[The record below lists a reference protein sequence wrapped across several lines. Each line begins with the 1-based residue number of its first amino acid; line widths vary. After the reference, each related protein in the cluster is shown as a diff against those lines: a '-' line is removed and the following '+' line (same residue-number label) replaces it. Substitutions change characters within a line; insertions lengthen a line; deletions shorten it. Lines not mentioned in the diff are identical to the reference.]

1 MELKA
6 IKMDSTQA
14 LTVLESYLMAGA
26 KLHHFNG
33 AQWYIRISDDFVAI
47 VDSGRRDN
55 CTLEFFTGDKAVNY
69 LTSGS
74 NCHEEDA
81 FENAVAS
88 YKELV
93 VK

>member
-6 IKMDSTQA
+6 INMDSIQA

-33 AQWYIRISDDFVAI
+33 AQWYIRVSDDFVAI
-47 VDSGRRDN
+47 IDSGRRDN
-55 CTLEFFTGDKAVNY
+55 CTLDFFTGDKAVSY
-69 LTSGS
+69 LQSGS
-74 NCHEEDA
+74 NCHEANAFEDA
-81 FENAVAS
+81 IAS

-93 VK
+93 V

>member
-6 IKMDSTQA
+6 INMDSIQA

-33 AQWYIRISDDFVAI
+33 AQWYIRVSDDFVAI
-47 VDSGRRDN
+47 VDSSRRDN
-55 CTLEFFTGDKAVNY
+55 CTLDFFTGDKAVSY
-69 LTSGS
+69 LQSGS
-74 NCHEEDA
+74 NCHEANAFEDA
-81 FENAVAS
+81 IAS

-93 VK
+93 V